1 MNADVFTQ
9 ARSAKIYTDTP
20 VDPAKLRALYDLA
33 KWAPTESNTCP
44 MRLLFIQSKDAKAR
58 LLPAIAA
65 GNVAKVESAPVT
77 AVVAFDTA
85 FTEKLAVLAPHMTS
99 PSYFDHMSADA
110 KAFSGYRS
118 THLQAGM
125 LIAAARSMGLDCGP
139 LAGFDRAAVDAEF
152 LADSTWQTSFLMMLG
167 VADTTQSYPRGP
179 RLSFEEACQVI

>member
-1 MNADVFTQ
+1 MHADVFTQ
-9 ARSAKIYTDTP
+9 ARSAKTYTDTP
-20 VDPAKLRALYDLA
+20 VEPEQIRALYDLS

-44 MRLLFIQSKDAKAR
+44 MRLLFIQSEAAKAR
-58 LLPAIAA
+58 LLPAIAK

-85 FTEKLAVLAPHMTS
+85 FTEKLPVLAPHMPS
-99 PSYFDHMSADA
+99 PSYFDQMSAEA

-152 LADSTWQTSFLMMLG
+152 FANTTWQTSFLLMLG
-167 VADTTQSYPRGP
+167 VADTCQSYLRGP

>member
-1 MNADVFTQ
+1 MHTEVFTQ
-9 ARSAKIYTDTP
+9 ARSAKLYTDTP
-20 VDPAKLRALYDLA
+20 VDPAQIQALYDVA

-85 FTEKLAVLAPHMTS
+85 FTEKLPVLAPHMPS
-99 PSYFDHMSADA
+99 PSYFDHMSAEA

-152 LADSTWQTSFLMMLG
+152 FADSTWQTSFLLMLG
-167 VADTTQSYPRGP
+167 VADTSQAYPRGP
-179 RLSFEEACQVI
+179 RLSFEKACQII